1 MRQHGALSE
10 RREENTMSI
19 RRLVFAAVFGVMAIG
34 VSSGQGMAGEAPARV
49 AVPGGAYT
57 NVTAPLLR
65 QMLDQKDFFFINV
78 HVPYEGEIARTDSFI
93 PYDQVEKQVRQLPAR
108 KEAKILLYCQSGRM
122 SDIAARTL
130 VRLGYTNLWHLKGG
144 MVAWRQQGY
153 PVLDSPKQ

>member
-1 MRQHGALSE
+1 
-10 RREENTMSI
+10 MSI
-19 RRLVFAAVFGVMAIG
+19 RRLLCVAVSGMIVLGPGVVKA
-34 VSSGQGMAGEAPARV
+34 VAGDAPARV

-93 PYDQVEKQVRQLPAR
+93 PYDQVEKQIRQLPAR
-108 KEAKILLYCQSGRM
+108 KDAKILLYCQSGRM

-130 VRLGYTNLWHLKGG
+130 VRLGYTNPWHLKGG
-144 MVAWRQQGY
+144 MVEWRQQGY

>member
-1 MRQHGALSE
+1 V
-10 RREENTMSI
+10 SI
-19 RRLVFAAVFGVMAIG
+19 RRLLCVAVSGMIVLGPGVVKA
-34 VSSGQGMAGEAPARV
+34 VAGDAPARV

-93 PYDQVEKQVRQLPAR
+93 PYDQVEKQIRQLPAR
-108 KEAKILLYCQSGRM
+108 KDAKILLYCQSGRM

-144 MVAWRQQGY
+144 MVEWRQQGY

>member
-1 MRQHGALSE
+1 
-10 RREENTMSI
+10 MSI
-19 RRLVFAAVFGVMAIG
+19 RRLLCVAVSGMIVLGPGVVKA
-34 VSSGQGMAGEAPARV
+34 VAGDAPARV

-93 PYDQVEKQVRQLPAR
+93 PYDQVEKQIRQLPAR
-108 KEAKILLYCQSGRM
+108 KDAKILLYCQSGRM

-144 MVAWRQQGY
+144 MVEWRQQGY